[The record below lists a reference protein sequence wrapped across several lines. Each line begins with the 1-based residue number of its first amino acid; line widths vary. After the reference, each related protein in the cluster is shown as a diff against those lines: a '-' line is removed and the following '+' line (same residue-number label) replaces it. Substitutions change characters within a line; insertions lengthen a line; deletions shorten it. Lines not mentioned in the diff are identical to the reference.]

1 MWEQVLRNLIHLC
14 TALHKD
20 PKLVKDEEVV
30 AAEEDADKEA
40 DEDEEQEEAEEEE
53 EVEEEGLA
61 HEDAKKPAHVAAN
74 RRQPD
79 DEDKEEEAAEAEW
92 GKQNGT
98 KKVNLTEGIKPHGEG
113 GGAGAADEELEIVE
127 PVRAVKWLF
136 QRLSHIARRN
146 NGQRRSCV
154 FQVARSLARSLL
166 HAELVS
172 GSIRACTYV
181 LAHTHAHT
189 HTHKRTHVHFRRSL
203 SPLSLCNSLVF
214 LFFSHPQCQQPPA
227 PHSLCAC
234 VHGVIY
240 TPQKSIPK
248 PIPTSFPHSLLYS
261 FLRPWACEWEP
272 GRWCHCSR
280 R

>member
-1 MWEQVLRNLIHLC
+1 VWEQVLRNLIHLC

-40 DEDEEQEEAEEEE
+40 DEEEEQEEEEEKQ
-53 EVEEEGLA
+53 EVEEEGLV
-61 HEDAKKPAHVAAN
+61 HGHAKKGAHVAAN

-79 DEDKEEEAAEAEW
+79 DDDKEEKAAAAEW

-98 KKVNLTEGIKPHGEG
+98 ERAKRAEGSTPHGES

-154 FQVARSLARSLL
+154 FQVATSPARSLM
-166 HAELVS
+166 HAELFS
-172 GSIRACTYV
+172 LSIHACIDVFT
-181 LAHTHAHT
+181 HTHMHT
-189 HTHKRTHVHFRRSL
+189 HT
-203 SPLSLCNSLVF
+203 
-214 LFFSHPQCQQPPA
+214 
-227 PHSLCAC
+227 
-234 VHGVIY
+234 
-240 TPQKSIPK
+240 
-248 PIPTSFPHSLLYS
+248 
-261 FLRPWACEWEP
+261 
-272 GRWCHCSR
+272 
-280 R
+280 